1 MDFNATLTLKPAVV
15 VHVQAKMIQSK
26 KARGGQEIPVP
37 KVRRV
42 ETYTRDYLPIFQEH
56 NTYLRGRG
64 TSRLFMLLPCCLAD
78 AFCMD
83 HASSM
88 LP

>member
-1 MDFNATLTLKPAVV
+1 MPYECDVTVTLDPYACSLL
-15 VHVQAKMIQSK
+15 QAKMVQSK

-64 TSRLFMLLPCCLAD
+64 VSLHLCFFPVGLHCACDSFTHL
-78 AFCMD
+78 
-83 HASSM
+83 
-88 LP
+88 